1 MAQSTTR
8 RERQAGTTTWTRNAK
23 GNLVAKLGST
33 WATVYRDKLQYRVV
47 RNHVFSRKT
56 FATEVEACEAACRS
70 A

>member
-8 RERQAGTTTWTRNAK
+8 GERHSGTTTWTRNAN

-33 WATVYRDKLQYRVV
+33 WATVYRNNLQYRFV
-47 RNHVFSRKT
+47 RNHVFSRET

-70 A
+70 